1 MTNHVFLR
9 LAVLSKKPFV
19 LYIDAKNDSM
29 YPKLLALVK
38 SRSSLVVGDEGF
50 RGICPIVKQIVTN
63 TTYSTGNSEQ
73 V

>member
-1 MTNHVFLR
+1 
-9 LAVLSKKPFV
+9 
-19 LYIDAKNDSM
+19 M
-29 YPKLLALVK
+29 YAKLLALVK
-38 SRSSLVVGDEGF
+38 PRSSLVVGDEGF